1 MKIAI
6 YPGSFDPITNGH
18 IDIIKRATK
27 LFDKVIVVL
36 AKNSAKKYRFS
47 LEDRKEMVET
57 SLKAFE
63 NVEVDVCD
71 GLTVEFAKSKGAVAM
86 IRGLRVVS
94 DFEYEWSLTAANQFI
109 NSDIETVFLMA
120 HRDLTFLSSSTI
132 DELIKGG
139 IDVSSLVPDIVIEKY
154 RNKKG
159 AK

>member
-36 AKNSAKKYRFS
+36 AKNTAKKYRFS

-57 SLKAFE
+57 SLKGFE

-154 RNKKG
+154 RNKNG

>member
-18 IDIIKRATK
+18 LDIIKRATK

-36 AKNSAKKYRFS
+36 AKNSSKKYRFS
-47 LEDRKEMVET
+47 LEDRKEMVED
-57 SLKAFE
+57 SLKDLK
-63 NVEVDVCD
+63 NVEVDICE
-71 GLTVEFAKSKGAVAM
+71 GLTVEYAKKKGAVAM

-132 DELIKGG
+132 DEMVRNNV
-139 IDVSSLVPDIVIEKY
+139 DV
-154 RNKKG
+154 
-159 AK
+159 

>member
-18 IDIIKRATK
+18 LDIIRRATK

-36 AKNSAKKYRFS
+36 AVNNKKKYRFS
-47 LEDRKEMVET
+47 LEDRKEMVIE
-57 SLKAFE
+57 SVKDIK

-71 GLTVEFAKSKGAVAM
+71 GLTVEYAKEKGAVAM

-132 DELIKGG
+132 DEMVKNGV
-139 IDVSSLVPDIVIEKY
+139 DVSSLVPQIVIDKY
-154 RNKKG
+154 NVK
-159 AK
+159 

>member
-6 YPGSFDPITNGH
+6 YPGSFDPISNGH

-57 SLKAFE
+57 SLKSFE

-154 RNKKG
+154 RNKK
-159 AK
+159 

>member
-36 AKNSAKKYRFS
+36 AKNSTKKYRFS

-57 SLKAFE
+57 SLKGFE

-154 RNKKG
+154 RDKK
-159 AK
+159 

>member
-6 YPGSFDPITNGH
+6 YQGSFDPITNGH

-57 SLKAFE
+57 SLKGFE

-154 RNKKG
+154 RNKNG

>member
-57 SLKAFE
+57 SLKGFE

-154 RNKKG
+154 KNKKSTN
-159 AK
+159 

>member
-18 IDIIKRATK
+18 LDIIRRATK

-36 AKNSAKKYRFS
+36 AVNNKKKYRFS
-47 LEDRKEMVET
+47 LEDRKEMVIE
-57 SLKAFE
+57 SVKDIK

-71 GLTVEFAKSKGAVAM
+71 GLTVEYAKEKGAVAM

-132 DELIKGG
+132 DEMVKNGV
-139 IDVSSLVPDIVIEKY
+139 DVSTLVPQIVIDKY
-154 RNKKG
+154 SVK
-159 AK
+159 